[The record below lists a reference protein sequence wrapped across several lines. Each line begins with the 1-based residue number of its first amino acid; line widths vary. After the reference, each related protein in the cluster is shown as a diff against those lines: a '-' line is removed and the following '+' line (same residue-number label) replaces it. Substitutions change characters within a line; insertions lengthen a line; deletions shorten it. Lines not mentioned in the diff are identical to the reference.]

1 MRGGR
6 GGAGESMKLDAI
18 CARLSRA
25 LLIVS
30 VVLSGAS
37 CRGAKPQSLAMT
49 AKDFEATIL
58 TDGCKQNAAT
68 AIADGLLKGFTQKNY
83 ICGEVLHHEIVVDG
97 DRILKYTTFLDL
109 AMLKDPKVI
118 AAQSD
123 RMLRFQSF
131 GALYSAAHNTPKD
144 SLLDALK
151 QKGMEAMDIPLQ
163 KWESALK
170 LNIPTTNILDGH
182 AYSLEIRDPYAR
194 FSVAP
199 EKTYL
204 EEKSLRMREG
214 GGGQSDERDAVS
226 MRPLGMPVAEYV
238 RRFLSGKVP
247 ASEKPDGNFPGI
259 TVGTYNESAGAS
271 RVILTRGQKLY
282 EVRYAGPRKVL
293 AGMPW
298 AFLQSIF
305 AQFYATASGG
315 DADRIMSQTVMG
327 AAANSMEGR
336 PVERATGPWVP
347 VSFEWSQQCQKIVDA
362 GKKDAVVKHLGG
374 YAYSCGVEGA
384 EVVMRVLS
392 DEKFSRK

>member
-1 MRGGR
+1 
-6 GGAGESMKLDAI
+6 MKVGVIRA
-18 CARLSRA
+18 ALSRA
-25 LLIVS
+25 LLLVS
-30 VVLSGAS
+30 VVLPVAS
-37 CRGAKPQSLAMT
+37 CRGAKPAALAMT
-49 AKDFEATIL
+49 AKEFEATIL

-68 AIADGLLKGFTQKNY
+68 AIADGFLKGFAQRNY
-83 ICGEVLHHEIVVDG
+83 TCGEVLNHEIVVDG
-97 DRILKYTTFLDL
+97 DRILKFTTFLSI

-123 RMLRFQSF
+123 RMLRFQAF
-131 GALYSAAHNTPKD
+131 GALYTAANNTPKD

-151 QKGMEAMDIPLQ
+151 KKGMAAMDIPLE
-163 KWESALK
+163 KWESAIK
-170 LNIPTTNILDGH
+170 LNTPTTSILDGH
-182 AYSLEIRDPYAR
+182 AYSLEIRDRFAR

-214 GGGQSDERDAVS
+214 GTGQPAARDLAS
-226 MRPLGMPVAEYV
+226 IRPLEMPVAEYV
-238 RRFLSGKVP
+238 RRFLPGKAP
-247 ASEKPDGNFPGI
+247 ASEKPDSYVPGL

-271 RVILTRGQKLY
+271 RVILTRGPKLY
-282 EVRYAGPRKVL
+282 EIRYAGPRKVL

-305 AQFYATASGG
+305 AQFYAAASGG

-336 PVERATGPWVP
+336 PVERATGPWAQ
-347 VSFEWSQQCQKIVDA
+347 VSIEWSQQCQKIVDA
-362 GKKDAVVKHLGG
+362 GKGGAVVKRLDG

-392 DEKFSRK
+392 DEKFNLK

>member
-1 MRGGR
+1 M
-6 GGAGESMKLDAI
+6 EFMKIDAI
-18 CARLSRA
+18 RA
-25 LLIVS
+25 LLIAS
-30 VVLSGAS
+30 VVLSTTS
-37 CRGAKPQSLAMT
+37 CRGAKHPALAMT
-49 AKDFEATIL
+49 VKEFEATIL
-58 TDGCKQNAAT
+58 TDGCKQSEAT
-68 AIADGLLKGFTQKNY
+68 SITDGLLKGFTQRNY
-83 ICGEVLHHEIVVDG
+83 TCGAVLNHEIVVDG
-97 DRILKYTTFLDL
+97 DRLLKYTTFLDV

-123 RMLRFQSF
+123 RMLRFQAF
-131 GALYSAAHNTPKD
+131 GALYTAANNTPKG
-144 SLLDALK
+144 SLLDVLK
-151 QKGMEAMDIPLQ
+151 QKGVEAMDIPLE
-163 KWESALK
+163 KWESAIR
-170 LNIPTTNILDGH
+170 LNTPTTSILDGH
-182 AYSLEIRDPYAR
+182 AYSLEIRDRFAR

-214 GGGQSDERDAVS
+214 GGGQSGERDAAS
-226 MRPLGMPVAEYV
+226 IRPLEMPAAEYV
-238 RRFLSGKVP
+238 RRFLPGKAP
-247 ASEKPDGNFPGI
+247 ASEKPDSSVTGL
-259 TVGTYNESAGAS
+259 TLGTYNESAGAS

-374 YAYSCGVEGA
+374 YVYSCEVEGA

-392 DEKFSRK
+392 DEKFKLK